1 MTITNTGTPR
11 GLSRYL
17 QQAYATFQQQS
28 AVASHWNV
36 DSLAPGWEYR
46 VEVTDFSVTT
56 PNLPKVLDGLK
67 IAHVTDLHIGRFVK
81 ADDVQRIAQMVTS
94 LKPDLVVITGDLVFH
109 HRSKD
114 ELVTA
119 LRPLGDLPARLGIY
133 ATLGNHDYWQDSSEV
148 MESLRDTG
156 IRILRNESAE
166 VTSGLWLAGLDDML
180 AGEPDAA
187 ATLRNVPPGAATIL
201 LSHNPNVLPQVAH
214 RPLLVLAGHSHGGQ
228 VRLPFQDFGQ
238 NDHPGL
244 YARLM
249 TAFETVGF
257 LRRGGNR
264 DGIGCW
270 RYMSGWYEEG
280 YARMYVGRGLGL
292 VRPAF
297 RLNCPAELTLIRM
310 KVQS

>member
-1 MTITNTGTPR
+1 MSITNTGNPR
-11 GLSRYL
+11 GISRYL
-17 QQAYATFQQQS
+17 HQAYATFQNQS
-28 AVASHWNV
+28 NAASYWNV

-46 VEVTDFSVTT
+46 IEVTDFSVTM
-56 PNLPKVLDGLK
+56 PSLPGTLDGLK
-67 IAHVTDLHIGRFVK
+67 IAHLTDLHVGRFVK
-81 ADDVQRIAQMVTS
+81 AADVRRIAQMVAS
-94 LKPDLVVITGDLVFH
+94 LKPDLIVMTGDLVFH

-114 ELVTA
+114 ELVDA
-119 LRPLGDLPARLGIY
+119 LRPFATLPARLGIY

-148 MESLRDTG
+148 MEALRTAN
-156 IRILRNESAE
+156 IRVLRNESAE
-166 VTSGLWLAGLDDML
+166 VAPGLWLAGLDDLL

-187 ATLRNVPPGAATIL
+187 ATLRNVPAGAATIL

-238 NDHPGL
+238 TDHPGL

-280 YARMYVGRGLGL
+280 RARMYVGRGLGL

-310 KVQS
+310 KGQN